1 MTQKAKEKFDKTRLE
16 RLMQLRDTDHDK
28 IPNMFD
34 CDPFDPTRDGFF
46 GDVFRRVTR
55 AARAVIR
62 RAPIHPS
69 RARAAQR
76 RAAVRRAVTPHIRH
90 ITRAARSVVRRA
102 PIHPSRERA
111 ASRRAAARR
120 EITRAVRPVTSRIRE
135 VRKYV
140 ALPATVRR
148 ERVAEGAKQ
157 FLATHQAQTRR
168 MSDLS
173 MRIHTATSRVARVIR
188 GFERPV
194 MERVSH
200 VEERAGVRVPTPVKE
215 FAAGV
220 AFGAPATTIEMAG
233 MVPGGVETLIKNPRE
248 LPAAAEYGMYEMGH
262 GMWKGITEHPF
273 RTAGEFVGMGAIA
286 KGASEL
292 PKVSPY
298 YLGKAHGVKPFTG
311 RPSFWGRLKGESPHP
326 TPEAKMSEMYDPRI
340 YAEQQKFFH
349 GTSMQFLKSIVDRGK
364 MLVHPEA
371 VAVRGTRGVESSLF
385 LSKPGTPY
393 TTFATPETIL
403 RIGKGAATKE
413 VRSSTLEQLMTGQL
427 TQQQRLAS
435 GLKDVKASGELKSLI
450 SKRGALQRELA
461 ELEKSTTSDISPK
474 RMKTEAELYDIMRK
488 IDKLVADEYGKATG
502 ERVRISEEPGAFLM
516 VEETPARPSATIIEK
531 AMRREALRASE
542 KKGTITKEQTK
553 ELRRLERE
561 LQKESI
567 REYFDTPVGTVF
579 PSPKPT
585 WGYEWKGIPEAEF
598 TMRAGSELY
607 PMTTVRSQLYARF
620 GITKGTHFVHDPY
633 TGRWMEVL
641 KVSPTPTAAS
651 TKPPIIDIPE
661 LLYPI
666 KKGIETLTKP
676 KLTAKQKSELI
687 RIDKE
692 IEKAATDLDYRR
704 VGELQNRRR
713 TILYGDRIRG
723 MYLPRGTITRPAG
736 RLQGRLPDIVA
747 KTPDRMLGRLPDRVS
762 TVPPPLTP
770 PATNKKE

>member
-1 MTQKAKEKFDKTRLE
+1 
-16 RLMQLRDTDHDK
+16 
-28 IPNMFD
+28 
-34 CDPFDPTRDGFF
+34 
-46 GDVFRRVTR
+46 
-55 AARAVIR
+55 
-62 RAPIHPS
+62 
-69 RARAAQR
+69 
-76 RAAVRRAVTPHIRH
+76 
-90 ITRAARSVVRRA
+90 
-102 PIHPSRERA
+102 
-111 ASRRAAARR
+111 
-120 EITRAVRPVTSRIRE
+120 
-135 VRKYV
+135 
-140 ALPATVRR
+140 
-148 ERVAEGAKQ
+148 
-157 FLATHQAQTRR
+157 
-168 MSDLS
+168 
-173 MRIHTATSRVARVIR
+173 
-188 GFERPV
+188 
-194 MERVSH
+194 
-200 VEERAGVRVPTPVKE
+200 
-215 FAAGV
+215 
-220 AFGAPATTIEMAG
+220 
-233 MVPGGVETLIKNPRE
+233 
-248 LPAAAEYGMYEMGH
+248 
-262 GMWKGITEHPF
+262 
-273 RTAGEFVGMGAIA
+273 
-286 KGASEL
+286 
-292 PKVSPY
+292 
-298 YLGKAHGVKPFTG
+298 VKPFTG

-364 MLVHPEA
+364 MPVHPEA
-371 VAVRGTRGVESSLF
+371 AAVRGTRGVESSLF
-385 LSKPGTPY
+385 LSEPGTPY
-393 TTFATPETIL
+393 TTFATPETII

-461 ELEKSTTSDISPK
+461 ELEKSTTADISPK
-474 RMKTEAELYDIMRK
+474 RMKTEAELYDTMRK

-502 ERVRISEEPGAFLM
+502 ERVRITEEPGAFLM
-516 VEETPARPSATIIEK
+516 VEETPVRPSATIIEK

-542 KKGTITKEQTK
+542 KKGTITKEQIK

-607 PMTTVRSQLYARF
+607 PMTSVRSQLYARF

-723 MYLPRGTITRPAG
+723 MYLPKGTMTRSAG
-736 RLQGRLPDIVA
+736 RLQGRFPDIVA
-747 KTPDRMLGRLPDRVS
+747 KTPYRMLGRLPDRVS

-770 PATNKKE
+770 PTRTPPTRTPPTRTPPTRTPPTRTPPTRTPPTRTPPTRTPPTRTPPPPTKTPPPPPPTKTPPPPPPTKTPPPPPPIKEDKHLLRKRRKHKPEYWQIRNPIANLQQMMFGRVAQKPPVANKKRIDNLK